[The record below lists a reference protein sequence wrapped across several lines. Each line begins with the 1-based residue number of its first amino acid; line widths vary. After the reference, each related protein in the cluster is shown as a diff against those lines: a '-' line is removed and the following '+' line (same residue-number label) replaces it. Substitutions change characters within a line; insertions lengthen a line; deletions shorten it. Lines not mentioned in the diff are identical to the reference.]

1 MSEEAH
7 EGQEPV
13 EGEAPAEELP
23 EEEAVEADAE
33 PEPQG
38 LPGVSFF
45 WGLNLFDVETEG
57 DEADPAGYRP
67 RAAKIGPK
75 IRGEALGATVYE
87 LDPGESVCPYHY
99 EYGNEEWLVVL
110 AGKPT
115 LRDENG
121 DDFELKPWDVAVFAE
136 GPEGA
141 HKLTNK
147 TNEPVRIV
155 ILSTKNEPAIAV
167 YPDSGKIGVWPPGK
181 LFRLDDEV
189 DYWEGEAEVEP
200 RAEAEEEAEA

>member
-1 MSEEAH
+1 VSEEAN
-7 EGQEPV
+7 EGEELSEAEPV
-13 EGEAPAEELP
+13 EAETAEA
-23 EEEAVEADAE
+23 EAVEAE
-33 PEPQG
+33 EEPQG
-38 LPGVSFF
+38 LPGVAFF
-45 WGLNLFDVETEG
+45 WGLNLFDVETEA
-57 DEADPAGYRP
+57 DESDPEGYRP

-75 IRGEALGATVYE
+75 IRGEALGASVYD

-99 EYGNEEWLVVL
+99 EYGNEEWLIVL
-110 AGKPT
+110 TGKPT

-121 DDFELKPWDVAVFAE
+121 DDFELKPWDVAVFVD

-141 HKLTNK
+141 HKVTNK

-155 ILSTKNEPAIAV
+155 ILSTKNEPAISL

-189 DYWEGEAEVEP
+189 DYWEGELEP
-200 RAEAEEEAEA
+200 RAEPEDA